1 MSSDCEQINPYGHDG
16 RHKSQQVEAMFDNIA
31 PAYDFMNRAMTLGI
45 DKSWRKLAVN
55 LAAREES
62 SKKVLDVATGTG
74 DLAIALAKAIPRAS
88 VIGIDLSEKMLEE
101 ARKKV
106 AEAGIADRVVLMPGD
121 CLSLPFDDATMDV
134 VTVAFGVRNFENLER
149 GLAEM
154 RRVLR
159 PDGRLIMLELSVPQ
173 SRIVRPLYQIYT
185 RGVIPMVGRMVSKDT
200 SAYSYLPA
208 SIAAV
213 PQGDD
218 MVRLIR
224 NAGFK
229 SAVYRPLTFGVCT
242 LYVGQA

>member
-1 MSSDCEQINPYGHDG
+1 
-16 RHKSQQVEAMFDNIA
+16 MFDNIA

-74 DLAIALAKAIPRAS
+74 DLAIALAKAMPRAS